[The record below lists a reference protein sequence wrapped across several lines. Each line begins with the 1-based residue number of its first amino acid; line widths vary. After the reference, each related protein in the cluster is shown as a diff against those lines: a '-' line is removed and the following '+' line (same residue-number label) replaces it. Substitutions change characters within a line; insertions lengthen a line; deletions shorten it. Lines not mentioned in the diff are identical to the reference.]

1 MNIVNFTPVTAL
13 TGGLLIGLSVALFF
27 ILNGRMIGISGIAS
41 NFLISKDNR
50 IDNFLFLVGL
60 ILGPFIY
67 NLISGKEINIS
78 ISNSLILL
86 ITAGAMVGF
95 GTRLSSG
102 CTSGHGISGIASNF
116 LVSKNNRI
124 ENFLFLVG
132 LILGPLIYNL
142 ILGKEINISISN
154 SLILLI
160 VGGTLVGFGTRLSSG
175 CTSGHGISGI
185 SRFSLRSIIATITF
199 MIVGILTVLI
209 TGIL

>member
-1 MNIVNFTPVTAL
+1 MNIINFTPVTAL
-13 TGGLLIGLSVALFF
+13 IGGLLIGLSVILFF
-27 ILNGRMIGISGIAS
+27 ILNGRMI
-41 NFLISKDNR
+41 
-50 IDNFLFLVGL
+50 
-60 ILGPFIY
+60 
-67 NLISGKEINIS
+67 
-78 ISNSLILL
+78 
-86 ITAGAMVGF
+86 
-95 GTRLSSG
+95 
-102 CTSGHGISGIASNF
+102 GISGIASNF

-142 ILGKEINISISN
+142 ISGKEINISISS

-160 VGGTLVGFGTRLSSG
+160 IGGTLVGFGTRLSSG

>member
-1 MNIVNFTPVTAL
+1 MNIINFTPISAL

-27 ILNGRMIGISGIAS
+27 ILNGRMI
-41 NFLISKDNR
+41 
-50 IDNFLFLVGL
+50 
-60 ILGPFIY
+60 
-67 NLISGKEINIS
+67 
-78 ISNSLILL
+78 
-86 ITAGAMVGF
+86 
-95 GTRLSSG
+95 
-102 CTSGHGISGIASNF
+102 GISGIASNF

-142 ILGKEINISISN
+142 ILGKEINISISS

-160 VGGTLVGFGTRLSSG
+160 IGGTLVGFGTRLSGG

-199 MIVGILTVLI
+199 MIIGILTVLI
-209 TGIL
+209 TGTL